1 MTDILNFSYNHP
13 DTLLEQLF
21 LFFISFFFCILFLQS
36 GLDKLVNWNDNL
48 NFFKD
53 HFNKTIFQN
62 FTFIS
67 LAFLMFLECLAG
79 LIFSIVLISVSFA
92 GFSSLIIALL
102 LVGIIMSNF
111 IICCLFLGQRM
122 ANDYAGAA
130 NLVIYFLVSLLSLFV
145 VM

>member
-1 MTDILNFSYNHP
+1 MIDIINFSYNHP

-36 GLDKLVNWNDNL
+36 GLDKLVNWTDNL

-67 LAFLMFLECLAG
+67 LAFLMFFECLAG
-79 LIFSIVLISVSFA
+79 LIFAIVLIGVSFV

-102 LVGIIMSNF
+102 LVGVVMSNF
-111 IICCLFLGQRM
+111 ILCCLFLGQRM
-122 ANDYAGAA
+122 ANDYEGAA